1 MSNDQ
6 IIKVEQIA
14 QQLYGPNCKKEIIKF
29 CQDVQDYYKENNHKF
44 EDLFQ
49 ALITTNN
56 LHFKFWILDSLSQII
71 NQKYKS
77 MSKETVDKFRQ
88 ALLNMF
94 NYEKIFT
101 ESFIVNKYCSLFN
114 NFIFY
119 DFPENNNSIFNYI
132 LNNIYGTK
140 DDTEK
145 ISKLNLFLQIFD
157 IFNEEYIQ
165 FRHTYDQ
172 LKINRST
179 IIKDYLRN
187 NVIQN
192 ILIVVKSIL
201 ENEEYIKNDKVIKKS
216 IKIVSQFIDWIPF
229 EYFIDVLKVILGD
242 LIKKYKYFDQCCD
255 IIYAIIKKGMEP
267 KMKRNILNDINPMIN
282 NFLKSSKRIEEYT
295 LQKISEIN
303 NLIGTFIIENFE
315 HTKDLIKKNSTVN
328 DDVNESFNWSCNEL
342 RYYFY
347 FIKEI
352 IIYGNEINYKCA
364 LTLCESFEDI
374 ILYLKSNDIIISKN
388 NFIFDS
394 LKEVFEVFQ
403 KILKIPS
410 DEFSLDE
417 DLNKYNEEE
426 NIFLLRKEFGVIYR
440 NCYNIGILREYTID
454 LILNNLINLLNI
466 KDGQNNNNYNINSI
480 NKYDIEFCLFL
491 INILFEGF
499 RGNDLNNKEFNINGK
514 LTQIFNILFSFPFT
528 KVKNADY
535 VIICY
540 YDNINRSMGNI
551 INNPTAIEKIIKLY
565 ISDQGIFYNGKDFCK
580 LKIINY
586 FDRFLTKMKQ
596 NIGKINLNI
605 NYNILSNTI
614 RDFINKLIMSVK
626 NTKNFELLKNYNILF
641 HSYGLIISFEKN
653 MENKK
658 INYEEALKLFN
669 IMTNQLFI
677 SNDKKSNEDICE
689 LILNI
694 LIQFIH
700 TISYEIKSDEI
711 KKLFIDFFN
720 NFIGSYC
727 IKIINN
733 KNTSL
738 IVRYINFMQR
748 LLILLSNDSLK
759 YLEYF
764 FNNNFLNPNTILECL
779 KLLQNCVNYL
789 KKGAKFLIKKTFNSF
804 YIIISGFPMPKDN
817 ISEENKIIFNIYSEF
832 VKAFS
837 NICQEIPEV
846 LFENNGIDNLNIM
859 NLMKFLINVGS
870 NFIESF
876 QRKITIKSIKYL
888 CSFFN
893 KNKNVFQGQSNFGDI
908 INLLLNGLFFIYSKI
923 NNKKDVNDI
932 SSIVEIAHCHLFL
945 IEFNNEYNNYLKG
958 YLNQNDINQFVN
970 IIKGNNYKKLNPSE
984 QLLSAIDGV
993 SKKVLNNIK

>member
-1 MSNDQ
+1 MSNNQ
-6 IIKVEQIA
+6 LIQVEQISK
-14 QQLYGPNCKKEIIKF
+14 QLYGPDNNAEILKF
-29 CQDVQDYYKENNHKF
+29 CQQVQDHYKENTHKF
-44 EDLFQ
+44 EELFQ

-56 LHFKFWILDSLSQII
+56 LHFKFWILDSLSQIVL
-71 NQKYKS
+71 NKYNS
-77 MSKETVDKFRQ
+77 MSKETRDKFRQ

-94 NYEKIFT
+94 NYEKIFN
-101 ESFIVNKYCSLFN
+101 ESFIVNKYCTLFN
-114 NFIFY
+114 NFIYY
-119 DFPENNNSIFNYI
+119 DFPENNNSIFNDI

-145 ISKLNLFLQIFD
+145 ISKLNLLLQIFD

-172 LKINRST
+172 QKVNRST
-179 IIKDYLRN
+179 KIKDYLRI

-216 IKIVSQFIDWIPF
+216 MKIVSQFIDWIPF

-267 KMKRNILNDINPMIN
+267 KMKRTILNDINPMIN
-282 NFLKSSKRIEEYT
+282 NFLKSNKRIGEYT

-303 NLIGTFIIENFE
+303 NLIGNFIIENFE
-315 HTKDLIKKNSTVN
+315 HTKDLIKKNGAIN
-328 DDVNESFNWSCNEL
+328 DDINESFNWSCNEL

-352 IIYGNEINYKCA
+352 FIYGNEINYKCA
-364 LTLCESFEDI
+364 LTLCESLEDI
-374 ILYLKSNDIIISKN
+374 ILYLKSNDIIITKN
-388 NFIFDS
+388 HFIIDS
-394 LKEVFEVFQ
+394 FKEVFEVFP

-426 NIFLLRKEFGVIYR
+426 SIFLLRKEFGIIYR
-440 NCYNIGILREYTID
+440 NCYNINILREYTID
-454 LILNNLINLLNI
+454 LILNNLTNLLNI
-466 KDGQNNNNYNINSI
+466 KDGQNNNYNVNSM
-480 NKYDIEFCLFL
+480 NKYDIEFCLYL

-499 RGNDLNNKEFNINGK
+499 SGNDLNNKKFNINGK
-514 LTQIFNILFSFPFT
+514 LTKIFNILFSFPFT
-528 KVKNADY
+528 KVENAEY
-535 VIICY
+535 IIMSY
-540 YDNINRSMGNI
+540 YDNINKSMGNI
-551 INNPTAIEKIIKLY
+551 IDNPTAIEQIIKLY
-565 ISDQGIFYNGKDFCK
+565 ISEQGIFYYGKDFCK

-586 FDRFLTKMKQ
+586 FDRFLSKLKP

-605 NYNILSNTI
+605 NYNVLSNAI
-614 RDFINKLIMSVK
+614 KEFINKLIK
-626 NTKNFELLKNYNILF
+626 GIQKHKNFQIMKDYNLLF

-658 INYEEALKLFN
+658 KLYEEALKLFN
-669 IMTNQLFI
+669 IMPGQLQVFNNNNQI
-677 SNDKKSNEDICE
+677 EPICE
-689 LILNI
+689 IILN
-694 LIQFIH
+694 LLTQFIQ
-700 TISYEIKSDEI
+700 TITFEIKSDEI
-711 KKLFIDFFN
+711 KKIFIDFFN

-738 IVRYINFMQR
+738 LSRYISFMQR
-748 LLILLSNDSLK
+748 LLILLGNDSSK

-764 FNNNFLNPNTILECL
+764 FNNNFLNPNTISDCL

-789 KKGAKFLIKKTFNSF
+789 KKGAIFLIKKTFNSF
-804 YIIISGFPMPKDN
+804 YILISGFPLPKDN
-817 ISEENKIIFNIYSEF
+817 ISEENKIIINIYMEF
-832 VKAFS
+832 VKTFS
-837 NICQEIPEV
+837 NICQEIPEAF
-846 LFENNGIDNLNIM
+846 FENNGIDNLNFV
-859 NLMKFLINVGS
+859 NLMKFLINIGS
-870 NFIESF
+870 NFIESA
-876 QRKITIKSIKYL
+876 QRKTTIKSIRFL

-893 KNKNVFQGQSNFGDI
+893 KNKNVFQQQSNFGDI
-908 INLLLNGLFFIYSKI
+908 ISLILNGLFFIYSKC
-923 NNKKDVNDI
+923 NNKKDANDLI
-932 SSIVEIAHCHLFL
+932 SVVEIAHCHLFL
-945 IEFNNEYNNYLKG
+945 IEFNEKYNIYLSG
-958 YLNQNDINQFVN
+958 YLNQNEINQFVN
-970 IIKGNNYKKLNPSE
+970 IIKGNDYKKIKPSE

>member
-1 MSNDQ
+1 MSNNQ
-6 IIKVEQIA
+6 LIQVEQISK
-14 QQLYGPNCKKEIIKF
+14 QLYGPDNNAEILKF
-29 CQDVQDYYKENNHKF
+29 CQQVQDHYKENTHKF
-44 EDLFQ
+44 EELFQ

-56 LHFKFWILDSLSQII
+56 LHFKFWILDSLSQIVL
-71 NQKYKS
+71 NKYNS
-77 MSKETVDKFRQ
+77 MSKETRDKFRQ

-94 NYEKIFT
+94 NYEKIFK
-101 ESFIVNKYCSLFN
+101 ESFIVNKYCTLFN
-114 NFIFY
+114 NFIYY
-119 DFPENNNSIFNYI
+119 DFPENNNSIFNDI

-145 ISKLNLFLQIFD
+145 ISKLNLLLQIFD

-172 LKINRST
+172 QKVNRST
-179 IIKDYLRN
+179 KIKDYLRI

-216 IKIVSQFIDWIPF
+216 MKIVSQFIDWIPF

-267 KMKRNILNDINPMIN
+267 KMKRTILNDINPMIN
-282 NFLKSSKRIEEYT
+282 NFLKSNKRIGEYT

-303 NLIGTFIIENFE
+303 NLIGNFIIENFE
-315 HTKDLIKKNSTVN
+315 HTKDLIKKNGTIN
-328 DDVNESFNWSCNEL
+328 DDINESFNWSCNEL

-352 IIYGNEINYKCA
+352 FIYGNEINYKCA
-364 LTLCESFEDI
+364 LTLCESLEDI
-374 ILYLKSNDIIISKN
+374 ILYLKSNDIIITKN
-388 NFIFDS
+388 LFIIDS
-394 LKEVFEVFQ
+394 FKEVFEVFP

-426 NIFLLRKEFGVIYR
+426 SIFLLRKEFGIIYR
-440 NCYNIGILREYTID
+440 NCYNINILREYTID
-454 LILNNLINLLNI
+454 LILNNLTNLLNI
-466 KDGQNNNNYNINSI
+466 KDGQNNNYNVNSM
-480 NKYDIEFCLFL
+480 NKYDIEFCLYL

-499 RGNDLNNKEFNINGK
+499 SGNDLNNKKFNINGK
-514 LTQIFNILFSFPFT
+514 LTKIFNILFSFPFT
-528 KVKNADY
+528 KVENAEY
-535 VIICY
+535 IIMSY

-551 INNPTAIEKIIKLY
+551 IDNPTAIEQIIKLY
-565 ISDQGIFYNGKDFCK
+565 ISEQGIFYYGKDFCK

-586 FDRFLTKMKQ
+586 FDRFLSKLKP

-605 NYNILSNTI
+605 NYNVLSNAI
-614 RDFINKLIMSVK
+614 KEFINKLIK
-626 NTKNFELLKNYNILF
+626 GIQKHKNFQIMKDYNLLF

-658 INYEEALKLFN
+658 KLYEEALKLFN
-669 IMTNQLFI
+669 IMPGQLQVFNNNYPI
-677 SNDKKSNEDICE
+677 EPICE
-689 LILNI
+689 IILN
-694 LIQFIH
+694 LLTQFIQ
-700 TISYEIKSDEI
+700 TITFEIKSDEI
-711 KKLFIDFFN
+711 KKIFIDFFN

-738 IVRYINFMQR
+738 LSRYISFMQR
-748 LLILLSNDSLK
+748 LLILLGNDSSK

-764 FNNNFLNPNTILECL
+764 FNNNFLNPNTISDCL

-789 KKGAKFLIKKTFNSF
+789 KKGAIFLIKKTFNSF
-804 YIIISGFPMPKDN
+804 YILISGFPLPKDN
-817 ISEENKIIFNIYSEF
+817 ISEENKIIINIYMEF
-832 VKAFS
+832 VKTFS
-837 NICQEIPEV
+837 NICQEIPEAF
-846 LFENNGIDNLNIM
+846 FENNGIDNLNFV
-859 NLMKFLINVGS
+859 NLMKFLINIGS
-870 NFIESF
+870 NFIESA
-876 QRKITIKSIKYL
+876 QRKTTIKSIRFL

-893 KNKNVFQGQSNFGDI
+893 KNKNVFQQQSNFGDI
-908 INLLLNGLFFIYSKI
+908 ISLILNGLFFIYSKC
-923 NNKKDVNDI
+923 NNKKDANDLI
-932 SSIVEIAHCHLFL
+932 SVVEIAHCHLFL
-945 IEFNNEYNNYLKG
+945 IEFNEKYNIYLSG
-958 YLNQNDINQFVN
+958 YLNQNEINQFVN
-970 IIKGNNYKKLNPSE
+970 IIKGNDYKKIKPSE

>member
-1 MSNDQ
+1 MSNNQ
-6 IIKVEQIA
+6 LIQVEQMA
-14 QQLYGPNCKKEIIKF
+14 QQLYGPDNNAEILKF
-29 CQDVQDYYKENNHKF
+29 CQQVQDHYKENTHKF
-44 EDLFQ
+44 EELFQ

-71 NQKYKS
+71 LQKYTS
-77 MSKETVDKFRQ
+77 MSKETIDKFRQ

-94 NYEKIFT
+94 NYEKIFK
-101 ESFIVNKYCSLFN
+101 ESFIVNKYCTLFN
-114 NFIFY
+114 NFIYY
-119 DFPENNNSIFNYI
+119 DFPENNNSIFNDI

-145 ISKLNLFLQIFD
+145 ISKLNLLLQIFD

-172 LKINRST
+172 QKVNRST
-179 IIKDYLRN
+179 KIKDYLRI

-216 IKIVSQFIDWIPF
+216 MKIVSQFIDWIPF

-267 KMKRNILNDINPMIN
+267 KMKRTILNDINPMIN
-282 NFLKSSKRIEEYT
+282 NFLKSNKRIGEYT

-303 NLIGTFIIENFE
+303 NLIGNFIIENFE
-315 HTKDLIKKNSTVN
+315 HTKDLIKKNGAIN
-328 DDVNESFNWSCNEL
+328 DDINESFNWSCNEL

-352 IIYGNEINYKCA
+352 FIYGNEINYKCA
-364 LTLCESFEDI
+364 LTLCESLEDI
-374 ILYLKSNDIIISKN
+374 ILYLKSNDIIITKN
-388 NFIFDS
+388 HFIIDS
-394 LKEVFEVFQ
+394 FKEVFEVFP

-426 NIFLLRKEFGVIYR
+426 SIFLLRKEFGIIYR
-440 NCYNIGILREYTID
+440 NCYNINILREYTID
-454 LILNNLINLLNI
+454 LILNNLTNLLNI
-466 KDGQNNNNYNINSI
+466 KDGQNNNYNVNSM
-480 NKYDIEFCLFL
+480 NKYDIEFCLYL

-499 RGNDLNNKEFNINGK
+499 SGNDLNNKKFNINGK
-514 LTQIFNILFSFPFT
+514 LTKIFNILFSFPFT
-528 KVKNADY
+528 KVENADF
-535 VIICY
+535 IIMSY
-540 YDNINRSMGNI
+540 YDNINRAMGNI
-551 INNPTAIEKIIKLY
+551 INNPTAIEQIIKLY
-565 ISDQGIFYNGKDFCK
+565 ISEQGIFYYGKDFCK

-586 FDRFLTKMKQ
+586 FDRFLSKLKP

-605 NYNILSNTI
+605 NYNVLSNAI
-614 RDFINKLIMSVK
+614 KEFINAIIIKIQK
-626 NTKNFELLKNYNILF
+626 QKNFEILKNYNLLF
-641 HSYGLIISFEKN
+641 HSYGLIISFENN

-658 INYEEALKLFN
+658 KLYEEALQLFN
-669 IMTNQLFI
+669 NMLTQLHVY
-677 SNDKKSNEDICE
+677 NNNYPTEPICE

-694 LIQFIH
+694 LTQFIQ
-700 TISYEIKSDEI
+700 TITLEIKSDEI
-711 KKLFIDFFN
+711 KKIFIDFFN

-738 IVRYINFMQR
+738 LLRYINFLQR
-748 LLILLSNDSLK
+748 LLILLGNDSSK

-764 FNNNFLNPNTILECL
+764 FNNNFLNPNTISDSL

-789 KKGAKFLIKKTFNSF
+789 KKGSKFLIKKTFNSF
-804 YIIISGFPMPKDN
+804 YILISGFPLPKDN
-817 ISEENKIIFNIYSEF
+817 ISEENKIIINIYMEF
-832 VKAFS
+832 VKTFS
-837 NICQEIPEV
+837 NICQEIPEAF
-846 LFENNGIDNLNIM
+846 FENNGIDNLNFI
-859 NLMKFLINVGS
+859 NLMKFLINIGS
-870 NFIESF
+870 NFIESA
-876 QRKITIKSIKYL
+876 QRKTTIKSIRFL

-893 KNKNVFQGQSNFGDI
+893 KNKNVFQQQSNFGDI
-908 INLLLNGLFFIYSKI
+908 ISLILNGLFFIYSKC
-923 NNKKDVNDI
+923 NNKKDANDLI
-932 SSIVEIAHCHLFL
+932 SVVEIAHCHLFL
-945 IEFNNEYNNYLKG
+945 IEFNKEYSIYLSR
-958 YLNQNDINQFVN
+958 YLNQNEINQFVN
-970 IIKGNNYKKLNPSE
+970 IIKGNDYKKIKPSE

>member
-1 MSNDQ
+1 MSNNQ
-6 IIKVEQIA
+6 LLKVEQIT
-14 QQLYGPNCKKEIIKF
+14 QQLYGPNCNPDILKF
-29 CQDVQDYYKENNHKF
+29 SQDVQNYYKENNHKF
-44 EDLFQ
+44 EELFQ

-56 LHFKFWILDSLSQII
+56 LHFKFWILDCLSQII
-71 NQKYKS
+71 LQKYTS
-77 MSKETVDKFRQ
+77 MSKETRDKFRH

-119 DFPENNNSIFNYI
+119 DFPENNNSIFNDI
-132 LNNIYGTK
+132 LNNIYGSK
-140 DDTEK
+140 DDNEK

-157 IFNEEYIQ
+157 IFNEEFIQ

-179 IIKDYLRN
+179 IIKDYLRI

-201 ENEEYIKNDKVIKKS
+201 ENEEYIQNDKVIKKS
-216 IKIVSQFIDWIPF
+216 IKIVSQFIDWVPF
-229 EYFIDVLKVILGD
+229 EYFIDVLKVILGE

-267 KMKRNILNDINPMIN
+267 KMKRTILIDINPMIN
-282 NFLKSSKRIEEYT
+282 NLLKNSKRIEEYT
-295 LQKISEIN
+295 LQKISDID
-303 NLIGTFIIENFE
+303 NLIGNFIIENFE
-315 HTKDLIKKNSTVN
+315 HTKDSIKKNGTVN
-328 DDVNESFNWSCNEL
+328 DEINESFNWSCNEL

-352 IIYGNEINYKCA
+352 FIYGNEINYKCA
-364 LTLCESFEDI
+364 LTLCESLEDI
-374 ILYLKSNDIIISKN
+374 VQYLKSNDIIITKN
-388 NFIFDS
+388 QFIIDS
-394 LKEVFEVFQ
+394 LKEVFDVFQ

-417 DLNKYNEEE
+417 DLTKYSEEE
-426 NIFLLRKEFGVIYR
+426 NIFLLRKEFGVIFR
-440 NCYNIGILREYTID
+440 NCYNIKILREYSID
-454 LILNNLINLLNI
+454 IILNNLIHLLNI
-466 KDGQNNNNYNINSI
+466 KDGQNNNYNENSL
-480 NKYDIEFCLFL
+480 NKYNIEFCLYL

-514 LTQIFNILFSFPFT
+514 LTKIFNILFTFPFS
-528 KVKNADY
+528 KVQKADY
-535 VIICY
+535 IILSY

-551 INNPTAIEKIIKLY
+551 INNPSAIEQIIKLY
-565 ISDQGIFYNGKDFCK
+565 ISEQGIFYNGKDFCR
-580 LKIINY
+580 LKIISY
-586 FDRFLTKMKQ
+586 FDRFLSKLKP

-605 NYNILSNTI
+605 NYIILSNTI
-614 RDFINKLIMSVK
+614 KEFINKLIMSIK
-626 NTKNFELLKNYNILF
+626 KTKNFELLKNYNLLF

-658 INYEEALKLFN
+658 KIYEEALKLFN
-669 IMTNQLFI
+669 DMPIQLLVH
-677 SNDKKSNEDICE
+677 NNNNSNEEICE

-694 LIQFIH
+694 LTQFIQ
-700 TISYEIKSDEI
+700 TITFEIKSDDI
-711 KKLFIDFFN
+711 RKIFIDFFN

-738 IVRYINFMQR
+738 LLRYINFMQR
-748 LLILLSNDSLK
+748 VLILLGNDSSK

-764 FNNNFLNPNTILECL
+764 FNNNFLNPNTISDCL

-789 KKGAKFLIKKTFNSF
+789 KKGAIFLIKKTFNSF
-804 YIIISGFPMPKDN
+804 YILISGFPIPKDD
-817 ISEENKIIFNIYSEF
+817 ISEENKIIINIYMEF
-832 VKAFS
+832 VKTFS
-837 NICQEIPEV
+837 NICQEIPEAF
-846 LFENNGIDNLNIM
+846 FENNGIDNLNFV
-859 NLMKFLINVGS
+859 NLMKFLINIGS
-870 NFIESF
+870 NFIEST
-876 QRKITIKSIKYL
+876 QRKVVIKSIRFL

-893 KNKNVFQGQSNFGDI
+893 KNKNVFQQQSDFGDI
-908 INLLLNGLFFIYSKI
+908 ISLILNGLFFIYSKR
-923 NNKKDVNDI
+923 NNKNDANDLI
-932 SSIVEIAHCHLFL
+932 SVVEIAHCHLFL
-945 IEFNNEYNNYLKG
+945 IEFNEKYNIYLSR
-958 YLNQNDINQFVN
+958 YLNQNEINQFIN
-970 IIKGNNYKKLNPSE
+970 IIKGNDYKKIKPSD
-984 QLLSAIDGV
+984 QLLSAIDGM

>member
-1 MSNDQ
+1 MSNNQ
-6 IIKVEQIA
+6 LIQVEQISK
-14 QQLYGPNCKKEIIKF
+14 QLYGPDNNAEILKF
-29 CQDVQDYYKENNHKF
+29 CQQVQDHYKENTHKF
-44 EDLFQ
+44 EELFQ

-56 LHFKFWILDSLSQII
+56 LHFKFWILDSLSQIVL
-71 NQKYKS
+71 NKYNS
-77 MSKETVDKFRQ
+77 MSKETRDKFRQ

-94 NYEKIFT
+94 NYEKIFK
-101 ESFIVNKYCSLFN
+101 ESFIVNKYCTLFN
-114 NFIFY
+114 NFIYY
-119 DFPENNNSIFNYI
+119 DFPENNNSIFNDI

-145 ISKLNLFLQIFD
+145 ISKLNLLLQIFD

-172 LKINRST
+172 QKVNRST
-179 IIKDYLRN
+179 KIKDYLRI

-216 IKIVSQFIDWIPF
+216 MKIVSQFIDWIPF

-267 KMKRNILNDINPMIN
+267 KMKRTILNDINPMIN
-282 NFLKSSKRIEEYT
+282 NFLKSNKRIGEYT

-303 NLIGTFIIENFE
+303 NLIGNFIIENFE
-315 HTKDLIKKNSTVN
+315 HTKDLIKKNGAIN
-328 DDVNESFNWSCNEL
+328 DDINESFNWSCNEL

-352 IIYGNEINYKCA
+352 FIYGNEINYKCA
-364 LTLCESFEDI
+364 LTLCESLEDI
-374 ILYLKSNDIIISKN
+374 ILYLKSNDVIITKN
-388 NFIFDS
+388 HFIIDS
-394 LKEVFEVFQ
+394 FKEVFEVFP

-426 NIFLLRKEFGVIYR
+426 SIFLLRKEFGIIYR
-440 NCYNIGILREYTID
+440 NCYNINILREYTID
-454 LILNNLINLLNI
+454 LILNNLTNLLNI
-466 KDGQNNNNYNINSI
+466 KDGQNNNYNVNSM
-480 NKYDIEFCLFL
+480 NKYDIEFCLYL

-499 RGNDLNNKEFNINGK
+499 SGNDLNNKKFNINGK
-514 LTQIFNILFSFPFT
+514 LTKIFNILFSFPFT
-528 KVKNADY
+528 KVENAEY
-535 VIICY
+535 ILMSY

-551 INNPTAIEKIIKLY
+551 IDNPTAIEQIIKLY
-565 ISDQGIFYNGKDFCK
+565 ISEQGIFYYGKDFCK

-586 FDRFLTKMKQ
+586 FDRFLSKLKP

-605 NYNILSNTI
+605 NYNVLSNAI
-614 RDFINKLIMSVK
+614 KEFINKLIK
-626 NTKNFELLKNYNILF
+626 GIQKHKNFQIMKDYNLLF
-641 HSYGLIISFEKN
+641 HCYGLIISFEKN

-658 INYEEALKLFN
+658 KMYEEALKLFN
-669 IMTNQLFI
+669 IMPGQLQVFNNNNPI
-677 SNDKKSNEDICE
+677 EPICE
-689 LILNI
+689 IILNI
-694 LIQFIH
+694 LTQFIQ
-700 TISYEIKSDEI
+700 TITFEIKSDEI
-711 KKLFIDFFN
+711 KKIFIDFFN

-738 IVRYINFMQR
+738 LSRYISFMQR
-748 LLILLSNDSLK
+748 LLILLGNDSSK

-764 FNNNFLNPNTILECL
+764 FNNNFLNPNTISDCL

-789 KKGAKFLIKKTFNSF
+789 KKGAIFLIKKTFNSF
-804 YIIISGFPMPKDN
+804 YILISGFPLPKDN
-817 ISEENKIIFNIYSEF
+817 ISEENKIIINIYMEF
-832 VKAFS
+832 VKTFS
-837 NICQEIPEV
+837 NICQEIPEAF
-846 LFENNGIDNLNIM
+846 FENNGIDNLNFV
-859 NLMKFLINVGS
+859 NLMKFLINIGS
-870 NFIESF
+870 NFIESA
-876 QRKITIKSIKYL
+876 QRKTTIKSIRFL

-893 KNKNVFQGQSNFGDI
+893 KNKNVFQQQSNFGDI
-908 INLLLNGLFFIYSKI
+908 ISLILNGLFFIYSKC
-923 NNKKDVNDI
+923 NNKKDANDLI
-932 SSIVEIAHCHLFL
+932 SVVEIAHCHLFL
-945 IEFNNEYNNYLKG
+945 IEFNEKYNIYLSG
-958 YLNQNDINQFVN
+958 YLNQNEINQFVN
-970 IIKGNNYKKLNPSE
+970 IIKGNDYKKIKPSE
-984 QLLSAIDGV
+984 QLLSAIDGM

>member
-1 MSNDQ
+1 MSNNQ
-6 IIKVEQIA
+6 LIQVEQISK
-14 QQLYGPNCKKEIIKF
+14 QLYGPDNNAEILKF
-29 CQDVQDYYKENNHKF
+29 CQQVQDHYKENTHKF
-44 EDLFQ
+44 EELFQ

-56 LHFKFWILDSLSQII
+56 LHFKFWILDSLSQIVL
-71 NQKYKS
+71 NKYNS
-77 MSKETVDKFRQ
+77 MSKETRDKFRQ

-94 NYEKIFT
+94 NYEKIFK
-101 ESFIVNKYCSLFN
+101 ESFIVNKYCTLFN
-114 NFIFY
+114 NFIYY
-119 DFPENNNSIFNYI
+119 DFPENNNSIFNDI

-145 ISKLNLFLQIFD
+145 ISKLNLLLQIFD

-172 LKINRST
+172 QKINRST
-179 IIKDYLRN
+179 KIKDYLRI

-216 IKIVSQFIDWIPF
+216 MKIVSQFIDWIPF

-267 KMKRNILNDINPMIN
+267 KMKRTILNDINPMIN
-282 NFLKSSKRIEEYT
+282 NFLKSNKRIGEYT

-303 NLIGTFIIENFE
+303 NLIGNFIIENFE
-315 HTKDLIKKNSTVN
+315 HTKDLIKKNGAIN
-328 DDVNESFNWSCNEL
+328 DDINESFNWSCNEL

-352 IIYGNEINYKCA
+352 FIYGNEINYKCA
-364 LTLCESFEDI
+364 LTLCESLEDI
-374 ILYLKSNDIIISKN
+374 ILYLKSNDIIITKN
-388 NFIFDS
+388 HFIIDS
-394 LKEVFEVFQ
+394 FKEVFEVFP

-426 NIFLLRKEFGVIYR
+426 SIFLLRKEFGIIYR
-440 NCYNIGILREYTID
+440 NCYNINILREYTID
-454 LILNNLINLLNI
+454 LILNNLTNLLNI
-466 KDGQNNNNYNINSI
+466 KDGQNNNYNVNSM
-480 NKYDIEFCLFL
+480 NKYDIEFCLYL

-499 RGNDLNNKEFNINGK
+499 SGNDLNNKKFNINGK
-514 LTQIFNILFSFPFT
+514 LTKIFNILFSFPFT
-528 KVKNADY
+528 KVENAEY
-535 VIICY
+535 ILMSY

-551 INNPTAIEKIIKLY
+551 IDNPTAIEQIIKLY
-565 ISDQGIFYNGKDFCK
+565 ISEQGIFYYGKDFCK

-586 FDRFLTKMKQ
+586 FDRFLSKLKP

-605 NYNILSNTI
+605 NYNVLSNAI
-614 RDFINKLIMSVK
+614 KEFINKLIK
-626 NTKNFELLKNYNILF
+626 GIQKHKNFQIMKDYNILF

-658 INYEEALKLFN
+658 KMYEEALKLFN
-669 IMTNQLFI
+669 IMPGQLQVF
-677 SNDKKSNEDICE
+677 SNN
-689 LILNI
+689 LNI
-694 LIQFIH
+694 LTQFIQ
-700 TISYEIKSDEI
+700 TITFEIKSDEI
-711 KKLFIDFFN
+711 KKIFIDFFN

-738 IVRYINFMQR
+738 LSRYISFMQR
-748 LLILLSNDSLK
+748 LLILLGNDSSK

-764 FNNNFLNPNTILECL
+764 FNNNFLNPNTISDCL

-789 KKGAKFLIKKTFNSF
+789 KKGAIFLIKKTFNSF
-804 YIIISGFPMPKDN
+804 YILISGFPLPKDN
-817 ISEENKIIFNIYSEF
+817 ISEENKIIINIYMEF
-832 VKAFS
+832 VKTFS
-837 NICQEIPEV
+837 NICQEIPEAF
-846 LFENNGIDNLNIM
+846 FENNGIDNLNFV
-859 NLMKFLINVGS
+859 NLMKFLINIGS
-870 NFIESF
+870 NFIESA
-876 QRKITIKSIKYL
+876 QRKTTIKSIRFL

-893 KNKNVFQGQSNFGDI
+893 KNKNVFQQQSNFGDI
-908 INLLLNGLFFIYSKI
+908 ISLILNGLFFIYSKC
-923 NNKKDVNDI
+923 NNKKDANDLI
-932 SSIVEIAHCHLFL
+932 SVVEIAHCHLFL
-945 IEFNNEYNNYLKG
+945 IEFNEKYNIYLSG
-958 YLNQNDINQFVN
+958 YLNQNEINQFVN
-970 IIKGNNYKKLNPSE
+970 IIKGNDYKKIKPSE

>member
-1 MSNDQ
+1 MSNNQ
-6 IIKVEQIA
+6 LIQVEQISK
-14 QQLYGPNCKKEIIKF
+14 QLYGPDNNAEILKF
-29 CQDVQDYYKENNHKF
+29 CQQVQDHYKENTHKF
-44 EDLFQ
+44 EELFQ

-56 LHFKFWILDSLSQII
+56 LHFKFWILDSLSQIVL
-71 NQKYKS
+71 NKYNS
-77 MSKETVDKFRQ
+77 MSKETRDKFRQ

-94 NYEKIFT
+94 NYEKIFK
-101 ESFIVNKYCSLFN
+101 ESFIVNKYCTLFN
-114 NFIFY
+114 NFIYY
-119 DFPENNNSIFNYI
+119 DFPENNNSIFNDI

-145 ISKLNLFLQIFD
+145 ISKLNLLLQIFD

-172 LKINRST
+172 QKINRST
-179 IIKDYLRN
+179 KIKDYLRI

-216 IKIVSQFIDWIPF
+216 MKIVSQFIDWIPF

-267 KMKRNILNDINPMIN
+267 KMKRTILNDINPMIN
-282 NFLKSSKRIEEYT
+282 NFLKSNKRIGEYT

-303 NLIGTFIIENFE
+303 NLIGNFIIENFE
-315 HTKDLIKKNSTVN
+315 HTKDLIKKNGAIN
-328 DDVNESFNWSCNEL
+328 DDINESFNWSCNEL

-352 IIYGNEINYKCA
+352 FIYGNEINYKCA
-364 LTLCESFEDI
+364 LTLCESLEDI
-374 ILYLKSNDIIISKN
+374 ILYLKSNDIIITKN
-388 NFIFDS
+388 HFIIDS
-394 LKEVFEVFQ
+394 FKEVFEVFP

-426 NIFLLRKEFGVIYR
+426 SIFLLRKEFGIIYR
-440 NCYNIGILREYTID
+440 NCYNINILREYTID
-454 LILNNLINLLNI
+454 LILNNLTNLLNI
-466 KDGQNNNNYNINSI
+466 KDGQNNNYNVNSM
-480 NKYDIEFCLFL
+480 NKYDIEFCLYL

-499 RGNDLNNKEFNINGK
+499 SGNDLNNKKFNINGK
-514 LTQIFNILFSFPFT
+514 LTKIFNILFSFPFT
-528 KVKNADY
+528 KVENAEY
-535 VIICY
+535 ILMSY

-551 INNPTAIEKIIKLY
+551 IDNPTAIEQIIKLY
-565 ISDQGIFYNGKDFCK
+565 ISEQGIFYYGKDFCK

-586 FDRFLTKMKQ
+586 FDRFLSKLKP

-605 NYNILSNTI
+605 NYNVLSNAI
-614 RDFINKLIMSVK
+614 KEFINKLIK
-626 NTKNFELLKNYNILF
+626 GIQKHKNFQIMKDYNILF

-658 INYEEALKLFN
+658 KMYEEALKLFN
-669 IMTNQLFI
+669 IMPGQLQVF
-677 SNDKKSNEDICE
+677 SNNYPVEPICE
-689 LILNI
+689 IILNI
-694 LIQFIH
+694 LTQFIQ
-700 TISYEIKSDEI
+700 TITFEIKSDEI
-711 KKLFIDFFN
+711 KKIFIDFFN

-738 IVRYINFMQR
+738 LSRYISFMQR
-748 LLILLSNDSLK
+748 LLILLGNDSSK

-764 FNNNFLNPNTILECL
+764 FNNNFLNPNTISDCL

-789 KKGAKFLIKKTFNSF
+789 KKGAIFLIKKTFNSF
-804 YIIISGFPMPKDN
+804 YILISGFPLPKDN
-817 ISEENKIIFNIYSEF
+817 ISEENKIIINIYMEF
-832 VKAFS
+832 VKTFS
-837 NICQEIPEV
+837 NICQEIPEAF
-846 LFENNGIDNLNIM
+846 FENNGIDNLNFV
-859 NLMKFLINVGS
+859 NLMKFLINIGS
-870 NFIESF
+870 NFIESA
-876 QRKITIKSIKYL
+876 QRKTTIKSIRFL

-893 KNKNVFQGQSNFGDI
+893 KNKNVFQQQSNFGDI
-908 INLLLNGLFFIYSKI
+908 ISLILNGLFFIYSKC
-923 NNKKDVNDI
+923 NNKKDANDLI
-932 SSIVEIAHCHLFL
+932 SVVEIAHCHLFL
-945 IEFNNEYNNYLKG
+945 IEFNEKYNIYLSG
-958 YLNQNDINQFVN
+958 YLNQNEINQFVN
-970 IIKGNNYKKLNPSE
+970 IIKGNDYKKIKPSE

>member
-1 MSNDQ
+1 MSNNQ
-6 IIKVEQIA
+6 LIQVEQIA
-14 QQLYGPNCKKEIIKF
+14 QQLYGPNNNPEILKF
-29 CQDVQDYYKENNHKF
+29 CQQVLDHYKENPHKF
-44 EDLFQ
+44 EELFQ

-71 NQKYKS
+71 LNKYNS
-77 MSKETVDKFRQ
+77 MSKETRDKFRQ
-88 ALLNMF
+88 ALLKMF

-101 ESFIVNKYCSLFN
+101 ESFIVNKYCTLFN
-114 NFIFY
+114 NFIYY
-119 DFPENNNSIFNYI
+119 DFPENNNSIFNDI
-132 LNNIYGTK
+132 LNNILGTK

-172 LKINRST
+172 QKVNRST
-179 IIKDYLRN
+179 KIKNYLRI

-216 IKIVSQFIDWIPF
+216 MKIVSQFIDWVPF

-242 LIKKYKYFDQCCD
+242 LIKKYKYFEQCCD

-267 KMKRNILNDINPMIN
+267 KMKRTILNDINLMIN
-282 NFLKSSKRIEEYT
+282 NFLKSSRKIEEYT

-303 NLIGTFIIENFE
+303 NLIGNFIIENFE
-315 HTKDLIKKNSTVN
+315 YTKDLIKKKGNIS
-328 DDVNESFNWSCNEL
+328 DDINESFNWSCNEL

-352 IIYGNEINYKCA
+352 FIYGNEINYKCA
-364 LTLCESFEDI
+364 LTLCESLEDI
-374 ILYLKSNDIIISKN
+374 ILYLKSNDIIITKN
-388 NFIFDS
+388 HFIIDS
-394 LKEVFEVFQ
+394 FKEVFEVFP

-410 DEFSLDE
+410 EEFSLDE
-417 DLNKYNEEE
+417 DLNKYSEEE
-426 NIFLLRKEFGVIYR
+426 SIFLLRKEFGVIYR
-440 NCYNIGILREYTID
+440 NCYSINILREYTID
-454 LILNNLINLLNI
+454 LILNNLTNLLNI
-466 KDGQNNNNYNINSI
+466 KDGHNNNYNVNSM
-480 NKYDIEFCLFL
+480 NKYDIEFCLYL

-514 LTQIFNILFSFPFT
+514 LTKIFNILFSFPFA
-528 KVKNADY
+528 KVENADY
-535 VIICY
+535 IILSY

-551 INNPTAIEKIIKLY
+551 INNPKAIEQIIKLY
-565 ISDQGIFYNGKDFCK
+565 ISEQGIFYYGKDFCK
-580 LKIINY
+580 LKIISY
-586 FDRFLTKMKQ
+586 FDRFLSKLKP

-605 NYNILSNTI
+605 NYIVLSNAI
-614 RDFINKLIMSVK
+614 KEFIS
-626 NTKNFELLKNYNILF
+626 ELLKKIQKHKNLEIMKDYNLLF

-658 INYEEALKLFN
+658 KMYEEALKLIN
-669 IMTNQLFI
+669 IMPQELQVY
-677 SNDKKSNEDICE
+677 SNNYPTEPICE
-689 LILNI
+689 ITLN
-694 LIQFIH
+694 LLTQFIQ
-700 TISYEIKSDEI
+700 TITFEIKSDEI
-711 KKLFIDFFN
+711 KKIFIDFFN

-738 IVRYINFMQR
+738 LSRYISFMQR
-748 LLILLSNDSLK
+748 LLILLGNDSSK

-764 FNNNFLNPNTILECL
+764 FNNNFLNPNTISECL

-789 KKGAKFLIKKTFNSF
+789 KKGAIFLIKKTFNSF
-804 YIIISGFPMPKDN
+804 YILISGFPIPKDD
-817 ISEENKIIFNIYSEF
+817 ISEENKIIINIYMEF
-832 VKAFS
+832 VKTFS
-837 NICQEIPEV
+837 NICQEIPEAF
-846 LFENNGIDNLNIM
+846 FENNGIDNLNFV
-859 NLMKFLINVGS
+859 NLMKFLINIGS
-870 NFIESF
+870 NFIEST
-876 QRKITIKSIKYL
+876 QRKVVIKSIRFL

-893 KNKNVFQGQSNFGDI
+893 KNKNVFQQQSDFGDI
-908 INLLLNGLFFIYSKI
+908 ISLILNGLFFIYSKR
-923 NNKKDVNDI
+923 NNKNDANDLI
-932 SSIVEIAHCHLFL
+932 SVVEIAHCHLFL
-945 IEFNNEYNNYLKG
+945 IEFNEKYNIYLSR
-958 YLNQNDINQFVN
+958 YLNQNEINQFIN
-970 IIKGNNYKKLNPSE
+970 IIKGNDYKKIKPSD

>member
-1 MSNDQ
+1 MSNNQ
-6 IIKVEQIA
+6 LIQVEQISK
-14 QQLYGPNCKKEIIKF
+14 QLYGPDNNAEILKF
-29 CQDVQDYYKENNHKF
+29 CQQVQDHYKENTHKF
-44 EDLFQ
+44 EELFQ

-56 LHFKFWILDSLSQII
+56 LHFKFWILDSLSQIVL
-71 NQKYKS
+71 NKYNS
-77 MSKETVDKFRQ
+77 MSKETRDKFRQ

-94 NYEKIFT
+94 NYEKIFN
-101 ESFIVNKYCSLFN
+101 ESFIVNKYCTLFN
-114 NFIFY
+114 NFIYY
-119 DFPENNNSIFNYI
+119 DFPENNNSIFNDI

-145 ISKLNLFLQIFD
+145 ISKLNLLLQIFD

-172 LKINRST
+172 QKVNRST
-179 IIKDYLRN
+179 KIKDYLRI

-216 IKIVSQFIDWIPF
+216 MKIVSQFIDWIPF

-267 KMKRNILNDINPMIN
+267 KMKRTILNDINPMIN
-282 NFLKSSKRIEEYT
+282 NFLKSNKRIGEYT

-303 NLIGTFIIENFE
+303 NLIGNFIIENFE
-315 HTKDLIKKNSTVN
+315 HTKDLIKKNGAIN
-328 DDVNESFNWSCNEL
+328 DDINESFNWSCNEL

-352 IIYGNEINYKCA
+352 FIYGNEINYKCA
-364 LTLCESFEDI
+364 LTLCESLEDI
-374 ILYLKSNDIIISKN
+374 ILYLKSNDIIITKN
-388 NFIFDS
+388 HFIIDS
-394 LKEVFEVFQ
+394 FKEVFEVFP

-426 NIFLLRKEFGVIYR
+426 SIFLLRKEFGIIYR
-440 NCYNIGILREYTID
+440 NCYNINILREYTID
-454 LILNNLINLLNI
+454 LILNNLTNLLNI
-466 KDGQNNNNYNINSI
+466 KDGQNNNYNVNSM
-480 NKYDIEFCLFL
+480 NKYDIEFCLYL

-499 RGNDLNNKEFNINGK
+499 SGNDLNNKKFNINGK
-514 LTQIFNILFSFPFT
+514 LTKIFNILFSFPFT
-528 KVKNADY
+528 KVENANY
-535 VIICY
+535 IILSY

-551 INNPTAIEKIIKLY
+551 IDNPTAIEQIIKLY
-565 ISDQGIFYNGKDFCK
+565 ISEQGIFYYGKDFCK

-586 FDRFLTKMKQ
+586 FDRFLSKLKP
-596 NIGKINLNI
+596 NIGKIKLNI
-605 NYNILSNTI
+605 NYNVLSNAI
-614 RDFINKLIMSVK
+614 KEFINKLIK
-626 NTKNFELLKNYNILF
+626 GIQKHKNFQIMKDYNILF

-658 INYEEALKLFN
+658 KMYEEALKLFN
-669 IMTNQLFI
+669 IMPGQLQVFNNNNPI
-677 SNDKKSNEDICE
+677 EPICE
-689 LILNI
+689 IILN
-694 LIQFIH
+694 LLTQFIQ
-700 TISYEIKSDEI
+700 TITFEIKSDEI
-711 KKLFIDFFN
+711 KKIFIDFFN

-738 IVRYINFMQR
+738 LSRYISFMQR
-748 LLILLSNDSLK
+748 LLILLGNDSSK

-764 FNNNFLNPNTILECL
+764 FNNNFLNPNTISDSL

-789 KKGAKFLIKKTFNSF
+789 KKGAIFLIKKTFNSF
-804 YIIISGFPMPKDN
+804 YILISGFPLPKDN
-817 ISEENKIIFNIYSEF
+817 ISEENKIIINIYMEF
-832 VKAFS
+832 VKTFS
-837 NICQEIPEV
+837 NICQEIPEAF
-846 LFENNGIDNLNIM
+846 FENNGIDNLNFV
-859 NLMKFLINVGS
+859 NLMKFLINIGS
-870 NFIESF
+870 NFIESA
-876 QRKITIKSIKYL
+876 QRKTTIKSIRFL

-893 KNKNVFQGQSNFGDI
+893 KNKNVFQQQSNFGDI
-908 INLLLNGLFFIYSKI
+908 ISLILNGLFFIYSKC
-923 NNKKDVNDI
+923 NNKKDANDLI
-932 SSIVEIAHCHLFL
+932 SVVEIAHCHLFL
-945 IEFNNEYNNYLKG
+945 IEFNEKYNIYLSG
-958 YLNQNDINQFVN
+958 YLNQNEINQFVN
-970 IIKGNNYKKLNPSE
+970 IIKGNDYKKIKPSE